1 MFKDGLR
8 KSETWVEA
16 NIGHFH
22 IGEGSDNLKIIKLK
36 PLSELLLALYICR
49 NKANSDLV
57 RGVAS
62 WAWGEC
68 EQGNLLFRILLAKP
82 DLYRLATTLYLFKQ
96 LGFENDRLSRF
107 FEEITRMRVFG
118 AVEGEAWINIATDF
132 AVSRLLRCDEN
143 IKLYETSF
151 LFKKPEPW
159 VLSEQSVYAVTHE
172 VFYATDFGAR
182 DAILPP
188 DVKEYLINWVPVWC
202 QIYKEEA
209 NYDLVGELCIVLRC
223 IGQASMG
230 RFWAKSILDVQQQ
243 DGAVE
248 GPEDAGQQ
256 FMLAVDANAAERD
269 FYKNYH
275 TTLVSM
281 CMFAMYAN

>member
-1 MFKDGLR
+1 MFKGGLR
-8 KSETWVEA
+8 KSETWIEENLA
-16 NIGHFH
+16 HFQIGK
-22 IGEGSDNLKIIKLK
+22 GSDNIKIIKLK

-49 NKANSDLV
+49 SKVNPKVLH
-57 RGVAS
+57 RIAS

-68 EQGNLLFRILLAKP
+68 EQGDLLFRILMAKP
-82 DLYRLATTLYLFKQ
+82 DIYRLATTLYLFKQ
-96 LGFENDRLSRF
+96 LGFENYRLSKLL
-107 FEEITRMRVFG
+107 EEISRMQIFG

-132 AVSRLLRCDEN
+132 AVSRLLCREEN
-143 IKLYETSF
+143 LELYDNSF

-182 DAILPP
+182 DAVLTP
-188 DVKEYLINWVPVWC
+188 DVKEYLVNWAPVWC
-202 QIYKEEA
+202 QIYSEEA

-223 IGQASMG
+223 IGQVSMG
-230 RFWAKSILDVQQQ
+230 RHWANSILVVQQEN
-243 DGAVE
+243 GAVE

-256 FMLAVDANAAERD
+256 FMLAIDADAAERA

-281 CMFAMYAN
+281 CMFAMYSD